1 MPKKQEDKKLN
12 KKRTG
17 KKMKSAKFY
26 IITIL
31 LFASQ
36 AILAQVEFKTSVSK
50 TNLGLNQRFRIEFSV
65 DKQGADNFK
74 PPSFADFKVVG
85 GPSSSVSQ
93 SWINGKASYSQTY
106 IYILEPKNEGE
117 FIIEPATI
125 EYENEIIKSNTI
137 KLTVSKAIEIPK
149 DPNNPEYLAQQS
161 IHLVAEV
168 SNLNP
173 YVGEGIYVVYKL
185 FVSQNISVNDW
196 RVSESP
202 QYNGFWN
209 QDIEVTDINVQN
221 GKYNGE
227 DYRYLVLKRAVLIPQ
242 RAGELIIEPMK
253 MDFSVGIPTG
263 RGDFFG
269 NMITRNISYATESA
283 IRKVRVKALPEEG
296 KPEDFSGAV
305 GEFEFSVSADKNVLK
320 ANDAA
325 QIKVE
330 VKGSGNLK
338 LFEIPKIVTP
348 AELEAYT
355 PEHKEEVTTSL
366 SGLRG
371 SISDTYTVVPQ
382 FKGKYK
388 IPEATFSYF
397 NPKDEK
403 YYTILAE
410 AVFVEVT
417 DGKEMVSTGN
427 DSASTFKKNV
437 VSNGNNFRFIALET
451 KLKPAV
457 KKNFLHSAE
466 FYLLLLLPFLAIP
479 IGILIG
485 KKRAKRAG
493 DIFGNKIR
501 NANKLARKY
510 LSEAKKQLG
519 KKEAFYIALEKA
531 LHNFLKAKLQIET
544 SEISKEKISELL
556 QDKGVDEN
564 TIKQFIAVLND
575 CDFARYTPTTDV
587 MMKAEYEKTVEILT
601 EIDKQL

>member
-1 MPKKQEDKKLN
+1 VL
-12 KKRTG
+12 
-17 KKMKSAKFY
+17 
-26 IITIL
+26 
-31 LFASQ
+31 
-36 AILAQVEFKTSVSK
+36 LAQVEFKTSVSK
-50 TNLGLNQRFRIEFSV
+50 TNLGLNERFRIEFSV

-106 IYILEPKNEGE
+106 IYIIEPKKEGQ
-117 FIIEPATI
+117 FIIDAATI
-125 EYENEIIKSNTI
+125 EYNNEIVKSNAVKI
-137 KLTVSKAIEIPK
+137 SVSKSIEIPK
-149 DPNNPEYLAQQS
+149 DPNNPEYVAQQN

-196 RVSESP
+196 RVSDSP

-227 DYRYLVLKRAVLIPQ
+227 DYRFLVLKRAVLIPQ
-242 RAGELIIEPMK
+242 RSGELIIEPMK

-269 NMITRNISYATESA
+269 NMITRNISYSTASDV
-283 IRKVRVKALPEEG
+283 RKVRVKALPEAG
-296 KPEDFSGAV
+296 KPEGFSGAV
-305 GEFEFSVSADKNVLK
+305 GEFQFTVSADKNVLK

-371 SISDTYTVVPQ
+371 SVSDAYTVVPQ

-388 IPEATFSYF
+388 IPEVSFSYF
-397 NPKDEK
+397 NPKEEK

-417 DGKEMVSTGN
+417 EGKDLPFVNN
-427 DSASTFKKNV
+427 DSAGTFKRNV

-451 KLKPAV
+451 KLKPII
-457 KKNFLHSAE
+457 KNDFLHSTE

-479 IGILIG
+479 IGIIIG

-501 NANKLARKY
+501 NANRLARKY

-544 SEISKEKISELL
+544 SEISKEKIAELL
-556 QDKGVDEN
+556 QNKGVDAN
-564 TIKQFIAVLND
+564 TIKEFITVLND

-587 MMKAEYEKTVEILT
+587 MMKNEYEKTVEILT

>member
-1 MPKKQEDKKLN
+1 
-12 KKRTG
+12 
-17 KKMKSAKFY
+17 MKNARFY
-26 IITIL
+26 ILTIL
-31 LFASQ
+31 VFASQ
-36 AILAQVEFKTSVSK
+36 VLFAQVEFKTAVSK
-50 TNLGLNQRFRIEFSV
+50 SNLGVNQRFRIEFSV

-74 PPSFADFKVVG
+74 PPSFSDFKVVG

-106 IYILEPKNEGE
+106 IYILEPKREGE
-117 FIIEPATI
+117 FTIEPASI
-125 EYENEIIKSNTI
+125 EYDNEIVKSNAVKI
-137 KLTVSKAIEIPK
+137 TVSKSVEIPK
-149 DPNNPEYLAQQS
+149 DPNNPEYIAQQN

-185 FVSQNISVNDW
+185 FVSQNIGVNDW
-196 RVSESP
+196 RVTESP

-209 QDIEVTDINVQN
+209 QDIEVTELNAQN

-227 DYRYLVLKRAVLIPQ
+227 DYRFLVLKRAVLIPQ
-242 RAGELIIEPMK
+242 RAGELIVEPMK

-269 NMITRNISYATESA
+269 NMITRNISYATQSA
-283 IRKVRVKALPEEG
+283 VRKVRVKALPELG
-296 KPEDFSGAV
+296 KPLDFSGAV
-305 GEFEFSVSADKNVLK
+305 GDFEFSVLADKNVLN
-320 ANDAA
+320 ANEAA

-338 LFEIPKIVTP
+338 LFEIPKIITP

-366 SGLRG
+366 SGLKG
-371 SISDTYTVVPQ
+371 LISDAYTVVPQ
-382 FKGKYK
+382 YKGKYK
-388 IPEATFSYF
+388 IPEVTFSYF
-397 NPKDEK
+397 NPKEEK
-403 YYTILAE
+403 YHTILAE

-417 DGKEMVSTGN
+417 EGKELPSSAN
-427 DSASTFKKNV
+427 DTAGSFKKNV

-451 KLKPAV
+451 KFEPTS
-457 KKNFLHSAE
+457 KKEFLHSVE
-466 FYLLLLLPFLAIP
+466 FYLLLLMPFLVIP

-519 KKEAFYIALEKA
+519 KKEAFYVALEKA

-544 SEISKEKISELL
+544 SEISKEKIAELL
-556 QDKGVDEN
+556 QNKGIGAV
-564 TIKQFIAVLND
+564 TINEFITVLND

-587 MMKAEYEKTVEILT
+587 MMKNEYEKTVEILT

>member
-1 MPKKQEDKKLN
+1 MLFVQG
-12 KKRTG
+12 TF
-17 KKMKSAKFY
+17 KS
-26 IITIL
+26 
-31 LFASQ
+31 
-36 AILAQVEFKTSVSK
+36 SVSK
-50 TNLGLNQRFRIEFSV
+50 NNLGVNQRFKIEFSV
-65 DKQGADNFK
+65 DRQGADNFK
-74 PPSFADFKVVG
+74 PPSFANFKVVG

-106 IYILEPKNEGE
+106 IYILEPKDEGA
-117 FIIEPATI
+117 FTIGPASI
-125 EYENEIIKSNTI
+125 EYNDEIVKSNALEI
-137 KLTVSKAIEIPK
+137 TVSKAVEIPK
-149 DPNNPEYLAQQS
+149 DPNNPDYIAQQN

-209 QDIEVTDINVQN
+209 QDIEVTDSNVQT

-242 RAGELIIEPMK
+242 RAGELIVEPMK

-269 NMITRNISYATESA
+269 NMITRNINYATESA
-283 IRKVRVKALPEEG
+283 IRRVRVKALPEEG

-305 GEFEFSVSADKNVLK
+305 GEFEFSVLADKNILK

-371 SISDTYTVVPQ
+371 SISDSYTVVPQ

-388 IPEATFSYF
+388 IPETTFSYF
-397 NPKDEK
+397 NPKEEK

-417 DGKEMVSTGN
+417 EGKEMA
-427 DSASTFKKNV
+427 SASNDTAGTFKKNV

-451 KLKPAV
+451 KLEPSV
-457 KKNFLHSAE
+457 KKDFLHSTE
-466 FYLLLLLPFLAIP
+466 FYLLLLLPFLVIP
-479 IGILIG
+479 IGVLIG
-485 KKRAKRAG
+485 KKRARRSG

-501 NANKLARKY
+501 MANKLARKY

-544 SEISKEKISELL
+544 SEISKEKIAELL
-556 QDKGVDEN
+556 QEKGVDEN
-564 TIKQFIAVLND
+564 TIKEFITVLND
-575 CDFARYTPTTDV
+575 CDFARYTPTTNV
-587 MMKAEYEKTVEILT
+587 MMKNEYEKTVEILT

>member
-1 MPKKQEDKKLN
+1 M
-12 KKRTG
+12 KR
-17 KKMKSAKFY
+17 SRFY
-26 IITIL
+26 ILIIL
-31 LFASQ
+31 VFATQALFAQ
-36 AILAQVEFKTSVSK
+36 IEFKTSVSK
-50 TNLGLNQRFRIEFSV
+50 NNLGVNQRFKIEFSV
-65 DKQGADNFK
+65 DKQGADNFR
-74 PPSFADFKVVG
+74 PPSFSDFKVVG

-117 FIIEPATI
+117 FIIEPASI
-125 EYENEIIKSNTI
+125 EYNDEIVKSNAVKI
-137 KLTVSKAIEIPK
+137 TVSDAIEIPK
-149 DPNNPEYLAQQS
+149 DPNNPDYVAQQN

-185 FVSQNISVNDW
+185 FVSENISVNDW

-209 QDIEVTDINVQN
+209 QDIEVTEINVQK

-227 DYRYLVLKRAVLIPQ
+227 DYRYIVLKKAVLIPQ
-242 RAGELIIEPMK
+242 RAGELIVEPMK

-269 NMITRNISYATESA
+269 NMITRNISYSTESDV
-283 IRKVRVKALPEEG
+283 RKVRVKALPEEG
-296 KPEDFSGAV
+296 KPIDFSGAV
-305 GEFEFSVSADKNVLK
+305 GEFEFKVSADKNVLN
-320 ANDAA
+320 ANEAA

-338 LFEIPKIVTP
+338 LFEIPKIITP

-371 SISDTYTVVPQ
+371 YISDAYTVVPQ

-388 IPEATFSYF
+388 IPEVSFSYF
-397 NPKDEK
+397 NPKEEK
-403 YYTILAE
+403 YHTVLAD

-417 DGKEMVSTGN
+417 EGKELPSSNN
-427 DSASTFKKNV
+427 DTAGTIKKNV
-437 VSNGNNFRFIALET
+437 VTNGNNFRFIALDT
-451 KLKPAV
+451 TFKPAI
-457 KKNFLHSAE
+457 KKDFLHSAE

-519 KKEAFYIALEKA
+519 KKEAFYVALEKA

-544 SEISKEKISELL
+544 TEISKEKIAELL
-556 QDKGVDEN
+556 QNKGVDSA
-564 TIKQFIAVLND
+564 TIKEFITVLND

-587 MMKAEYEKTVEILT
+587 MMKNEYEKTVEILT
-601 EIDKQL
+601 KIDKQL

>member
-1 MPKKQEDKKLN
+1 MNLV
-12 KKRTG
+12 
-17 KKMKSAKFY
+17 KFY
-26 IITIL
+26 IVAIL
-31 LFASQ
+31 LFVSQ
-36 AILAQVEFKTSVSK
+36 TIFAQVEFKTAVSK

-106 IYILEPKNEGE
+106 IYILEPKREGE

-125 EYENEIIKSNTI
+125 EYENEIVKSNAI
-137 KLTVSKAIEIPK
+137 KLTVSKAVEVPK
-149 DPNNPEYLAQQS
+149 DPNNPEYIAQQN

-196 RVSESP
+196 RVSDSP

-209 QDIEVTDINVQN
+209 QDIEVTDSNVQN

-227 DYRYLVLKRAVLIPQ
+227 DYRFLVLKRAVLIPQ
-242 RAGELIIEPMK
+242 RSGELIIEPMK

-305 GEFEFSVSADKNVLK
+305 GEFEFSVLADKNVLK
-320 ANDAA
+320 SNDAA

-355 PEHKEEVTTSL
+355 PEHKEKVTTSL

-371 SISDTYTVVPQ
+371 SISDAYTVVPQ

-388 IPEATFSYF
+388 IPEVSFSYF
-397 NPKDEK
+397 NLKDEK

-417 DGKEMVSTGN
+417 DGKEIVSTSN
-427 DSASTFKKNV
+427 DTAGTFKKNV

-457 KKNFLHSAE
+457 KKDFLHSTE

-493 DIFGNKIR
+493 DIFGNRIR

-544 SEISKEKISELL
+544 LEMSKEKITELL
-556 QDKGVDEN
+556 QDKGVDNN
-564 TIKQFIAVLND
+564 TIKQFITVLND

-587 MMKAEYEKTVEILT
+587 MMKNEYEKTVEILT

>member
-1 MPKKQEDKKLN
+1 
-12 KKRTG
+12 
-17 KKMKSAKFY
+17 
-26 IITIL
+26 
-31 LFASQ
+31 
-36 AILAQVEFKTSVSK
+36 
-50 TNLGLNQRFRIEFSV
+50 
-65 DKQGADNFK
+65 
-74 PPSFADFKVVG
+74 
-85 GPSSSVSQ
+85 
-93 SWINGKASYSQTY
+93 
-106 IYILEPKNEGE
+106 
-117 FIIEPATI
+117 
-125 EYENEIIKSNTI
+125 
-137 KLTVSKAIEIPK
+137 
-149 DPNNPEYLAQQS
+149 
-161 IHLVAEV
+161 
-168 SNLNP
+168 
-173 YVGEGIYVVYKL
+173 
-185 FVSQNISVNDW
+185 
-196 RVSESP
+196 
-202 QYNGFWN
+202 
-209 QDIEVTDINVQN
+209 
-221 GKYNGE
+221 
-227 DYRYLVLKRAVLIPQ
+227 
-242 RAGELIIEPMK
+242 MK

-269 NMITRNISYATESA
+269 NMITRNVSYSTESA

-296 KPEDFSGAV
+296 TPIDFSGAV
-305 GEFEFSVSADKNVLK
+305 GEFEFSVLADKNVLK

-338 LFEIPKIVTP
+338 LFEIPKIATP

-388 IPEATFSYF
+388 IPEVTFSYF
-397 NPKDEK
+397 DPKDEK

-417 DGKEMVSTGN
+417 DGKEMVSTNN
-427 DSASTFKKNV
+427 DSAGTFKKNV

-451 KLKPAV
+451 KFKPAV
-457 KKNFLHSAE
+457 KKDFLGSVE

-556 QDKGVDEN
+556 QDKGVDDN

-587 MMKAEYEKTVEILT
+587 MMKNEYEKTVEILT
-601 EIDKQL
+601 EIDKQLQ

>member
-1 MPKKQEDKKLN
+1 
-12 KKRTG
+12 
-17 KKMKSAKFY
+17 MKSAKFY

-31 LFASQ
+31 VFASQ
-36 AILAQVEFKTSVSK
+36 MLFAQVEFKTSVSK

-93 SWINGKASYSQTY
+93 SWVNGKVSYSQTY

-117 FIIEPATI
+117 FIIDPASI
-125 EYENEIIKSNTI
+125 EYNNEIVRSNAI
-137 KLTVSKAIEIPK
+137 KLSVSKAIEVPK
-149 DPNNPEYLAQQS
+149 DPNNPEYIAQQN

-173 YVGEGIYVVYKL
+173 YAGEGIYVVYKL

-227 DYRYLVLKRAVLIPQ
+227 DYRFLVLKRAVLIPQ
-242 RAGELIIEPMK
+242 RSGELIIEPMK

-269 NMITRNISYATESA
+269 NMITRNISFATESA
-283 IRKVRVKALPEEG
+283 VRTVKVKALPEEG
-296 KPEDFSGAV
+296 KPLGFSGAV
-305 GEFEFSVSADKNVLK
+305 GEFDFTVSVDKNVLN

-371 SISDTYTVVPQ
+371 FISDAYTVVPQ

-388 IPEATFSYF
+388 IPEVSFSYF
-397 NPKDEK
+397 NPKDQK
-403 YYTILAE
+403 YHTILAE

-417 DGKEMVSTGN
+417 EGKDQPFTNN
-427 DSASTFKKNV
+427 DSAGTIKKNV
-437 VSNGNNFRFIALET
+437 VTNGNNFRFIALET
-451 KLKPAV
+451 KLTQV
-457 KKNFLHSAE
+457 IKKDFLHSIE

-501 NANKLARKY
+501 KSNKLARKY

-519 KKEAFYIALEKA
+519 KKEAFYVALEKA
-531 LHNFLKAKLQIET
+531 LRNFLKAKLQIET
-544 SEISKEKISELL
+544 LEMSKEKIGELM
-556 QDKGVDEN
+556 QNKGVN
-564 TIKQFIAVLND
+564 STTISEFITILND

-587 MMKAEYEKTVEILT
+587 MMKKGYEKTIEILT

>member
-1 MPKKQEDKKLN
+1 MKK
-12 KKRTG
+12 
-17 KKMKSAKFY
+17 AKFY
-26 IITIL
+26 IFTIL
-31 LFASQ
+31 VFASQ
-36 AILAQVEFKTSVSK
+36 VLLAQVAFKTSVSK

-125 EYENEIIKSNTI
+125 EYNDEIVKSNAI
-137 KLTVSKAIEIPK
+137 KLMVSAAIEIPK
-149 DPNNPEYLAQQS
+149 DPNNPDYIAQQN

-209 QDIEVTDINVQN
+209 QDIEVTDSNVQT

-242 RAGELIIEPMK
+242 RAGELIVEPMK

-269 NMITRNISYATESA
+269 NMITRNINYATESA
-283 IRKVRVKALPEEG
+283 IRRVRVKALPEEG

-305 GEFEFSVSADKNVLK
+305 GEFEFSVLADKNILK

-371 SISDTYTVVPQ
+371 SISDSYTVVPQ

-388 IPEATFSYF
+388 IPETTFSYF
-397 NPKDEK
+397 NPKEEK

-417 DGKEMVSTGN
+417 EGKEMA
-427 DSASTFKKNV
+427 SASNDTAGTFKKNV

-451 KLKPAV
+451 KLEPSV
-457 KKNFLHSAE
+457 KKDFLHSTE
-466 FYLLLLLPFLAIP
+466 FYLLLLLPFLVIP
-479 IGILIG
+479 IGVLIG
-485 KKRAKRAG
+485 KKRARRSG

-501 NANKLARKY
+501 MANKLARKY

-544 SEISKEKISELL
+544 SEISKEKIAELL
-556 QDKGVDEN
+556 QEKGVDEN
-564 TIKQFIAVLND
+564 TIKEFITVLND
-575 CDFARYTPTTDV
+575 CDFARYTPTTNV
-587 MMKAEYEKTVEILT
+587 MMKNEYEKTVEILT

>member
-1 MPKKQEDKKLN
+1 MKK
-12 KKRTG
+12 
-17 KKMKSAKFY
+17 AKFY
-26 IITIL
+26 IMTIL
-31 LFASQ
+31 VFASQ
-36 AILAQVEFKTSVSK
+36 VLFAQVAFKTSVSK
-50 TNLGLNQRFRIEFSV
+50 TTLGLNQRFRIEFSV

-85 GPSSSVSQ
+85 GPSTSVSQ

-106 IYILEPKNEGE
+106 IYILEPKREGE

-125 EYENEIIKSNTI
+125 EYNDEIVTSNAI
-137 KLTVSKAIEIPK
+137 KLTVSAAIEIPK
-149 DPNNPEYLAQQS
+149 DPNNPEYIAQQN

-196 RVSESP
+196 RVSDSP

-209 QDIEVTDINVQN
+209 QDIEVTDINVQT

-242 RAGELIIEPMK
+242 RPGELIVEPMK

-269 NMITRNISYATESA
+269 NMITRNINYATESD
-283 IRKVRVKALPEEG
+283 IRRVRVKALPEEG

-305 GEFEFSVSADKNVLK
+305 GEFEFSVLADKNVLK

-366 SGLRG
+366 NGLRG
-371 SISDTYTVVPQ
+371 SISDSYTVVPQ

-388 IPEATFSYF
+388 IPETTFSYF
-397 NPKDEK
+397 NTKDKK
-403 YYTILAE
+403 YHTILAE

-417 DGKEMVSTGN
+417 EGKEMISASN
-427 DSASTFKKNV
+427 DSAGTFKKNV

-451 KLKPAV
+451 KLKPNT
-457 KKNFLHSAE
+457 KNDFLYSTE

-479 IGILIG
+479 MGVLIG
-485 KKRAKRAG
+485 KNRAKRSG
-493 DIFGNKIR
+493 DVFGNRIR
-501 NANKLARKY
+501 MANKLARKY

-556 QDKGVDEN
+556 QEKGVDQK
-564 TIKQFIAVLND
+564 TIKEFITVLNE

-587 MMKAEYEKTVEILT
+587 MMKNEYEKTVEILT

>member
-1 MPKKQEDKKLN
+1 M
-12 KKRTG
+12 
-17 KKMKSAKFY
+17 
-26 IITIL
+26 
-31 LFASQ
+31 FASQ

-50 TNLGLNQRFRIEFSV
+50 TNLGVNQRFRIEFSV

-93 SWINGKASYSQTY
+93 SWINGKASYSQSY
-106 IYILEPKNEGE
+106 IYILEPKREGE

-125 EYENEIIKSNTI
+125 EYDNEIVKSNAI

-149 DPNNPEYLAQQS
+149 DPNNPEYLAQQN

-185 FVSQNISVNDW
+185 FVSPNISVNDW

-209 QDIEVTDINVQN
+209 QDIEVTDSDVQN

-227 DYRYLVLKRAVLIPQ
+227 DYRFLVLKRAVLIPQ
-242 RAGELIIEPMK
+242 RSGELIIEPMK

-269 NMITRNISYATESA
+269 NMITRNISYSTESA
-283 IRKVRVKALPEEG
+283 IRKVKVKALPEEG
-296 KPEDFSGAV
+296 KPIDFSGAV
-305 GEFEFSVSADKNVLK
+305 GEFEFSVLADKNVLK

-355 PEHKEEVTTSL
+355 PEHKEDVTTSL

-388 IPEATFSYF
+388 IPEVTFSYF
-397 NPKDEK
+397 NPQDEK
-403 YYTILAE
+403 YYTILAD

-417 DGKEMVSTGN
+417 DGKELVSTGN
-427 DSASTFKKNV
+427 DSASFKKNV

-451 KLKPAV
+451 TLNPAI
-457 KKNFLHSAE
+457 KKDFLGSTE

-519 KKEAFYIALEKA
+519 RKEAFYIALEKA

-556 QDKGVDEN
+556 QDKGVDDN
-564 TIKQFIAVLND
+564 TIKQFITLLND

-587 MMKAEYEKTVEILT
+587 MMKNEYEKTVEILA

>member
-1 MPKKQEDKKLN
+1 
-12 KKRTG
+12 
-17 KKMKSAKFY
+17 MKSVRFY
-26 IITIL
+26 ILTIL
-31 LFASQ
+31 VFASQ
-36 AILAQVEFKTSVSK
+36 VLFAQIAFETSVSK
-50 TNLGLNQRFRIEFSV
+50 SSLGLNQRFKIEFSV
-65 DKQGADNFK
+65 DKQGADNFI
-74 PPSFADFKVVG
+74 PPSFSDFKVLG

-117 FIIEPATI
+117 FTIEPATI
-125 EYENEIIKSNTI
+125 EYKDEIVKSNLVKI
-137 KLTVSKAIEIPK
+137 TVSKAIEIPK
-149 DPNNPEYLAQQS
+149 DPNNPDYIAQQN

-168 SNLNP
+168 SSLNP

-185 FVSQNISVNDW
+185 FVSENISVNDW
-196 RVSESP
+196 RVTESP

-209 QDIEVTDINVQN
+209 QDIDVTEINVQK

-227 DYRYLVLKRAVLIPQ
+227 DYRYIVLKKAVLIPQ
-242 RAGELIIEPMK
+242 RAGELIVEPMK

-269 NMITRNISYATESA
+269 NMITRNISYTTESPV
-283 IRKVRVKALPEEG
+283 KSVRVKALPEEG
-296 KPEDFSGAV
+296 KPVDFSGAV
-305 GEFEFSVSADKNVLK
+305 GEFEFKVSADKNVLH
-320 ANDAA
+320 ANEAA

-330 VKGSGNLK
+330 VTGSGNLK
-338 LFEIPKIVTP
+338 LFEIPKIITP
-348 AELEAYT
+348 GELEAYT
-355 PEHKEEVTTSL
+355 PEHKESVTTSL
-366 SGLRG
+366 NGLRG
-371 SISDTYTVVPQ
+371 TVSDAYTVVPQ

-388 IPEATFSYF
+388 IPEVSFSYF
-397 NPKDEK
+397 NPKEEK
-403 YYTILAE
+403 YFTILAE

-417 DGKEMVSTGN
+417 DGKELP
-427 DSASTFKKNV
+427 
-437 VSNGNNFRFIALET
+437 VSNSDTAGAYKKKVVANSNNFRFIALDTTFE
-451 KLKPAV
+451 PIV
-457 KKNFLHSAE
+457 KTDFLHSVE
-466 FYLLLLLPFLAIP
+466 FYLLLLLPFLVIP

-544 SEISKEKISELL
+544 SEISKEKIAELL
-556 QDKGVDEN
+556 QNKGVDAA
-564 TIKQFIAVLND
+564 TIGEFITVLKD

-587 MMKAEYEKTVEILT
+587 MMKNEYEKTVEILT

>member
-1 MPKKQEDKKLN
+1 MPKKQEDKKL
-12 KKRTG
+12 KTKRTG

-31 LFASQ
+31 MFASQ
-36 AILAQVEFKTSVSK
+36 VILAQVEFKTSVSK

-125 EYENEIIKSNTI
+125 EYNNEIVRSNAI
-137 KLTVSKAIEIPK
+137 KLTVSKSIEIPK
-149 DPNNPEYLAQQS
+149 DPNNPEYLAQQN

-227 DYRYLVLKRAVLIPQ
+227 DYRFLVLKRAVLIPQ
-242 RAGELIIEPMK
+242 RAGNLIIEPMK

-269 NMITRNISYATESA
+269 NMITRNISYATASA

-296 KPEDFSGAV
+296 KPLDFSGAV
-305 GEFEFSVSADKNVLK
+305 GEFEFSVLADKNVLK

-355 PEHKEEVTTSL
+355 PEHKEDVATSL

-397 NPKDEK
+397 NPKDQK
-403 YYTILAE
+403 YKTILAE

-417 DGKEMVSTGN
+417 EGKDLPFSNNDSTG
-427 DSASTFKKNV
+427 AIKKNV

-451 KLKPAV
+451 KLEAAV
-457 KKNFLHSAE
+457 KNDFFGSIE
-466 FYLLLLLPFLAIP
+466 FYLLLLLPFLVIP

-501 NANKLARKY
+501 KSNRLARKY

-519 KKEAFYIALEKA
+519 KKEAFYVALEKA
-531 LHNFLKAKLQIET
+531 LHNFLRAKLQIET
-544 SEISKEKISELL
+544 LEMSKEKIGELL
-556 QDKGVDEN
+556 RNKGVN
-564 TIKQFIAVLND
+564 SATINEFITILNA

-587 MMKAEYEKTVEILT
+587 MMKNEYEKTVEILT
-601 EIDKQL
+601 EIEKQL

>member
-1 MPKKQEDKKLN
+1 
-12 KKRTG
+12 
-17 KKMKSAKFY
+17 MKSVRFY
-26 IITIL
+26 ILTIL
-31 LFASQ
+31 VFASQ
-36 AILAQVEFKTSVSK
+36 VLFAQIAFETSVSK
-50 TNLGLNQRFRIEFSV
+50 SNLGLNQRFKIEFSV

-74 PPSFADFKVVG
+74 PPSFSDFKVVG

-117 FIIEPATI
+117 FTIEPATI
-125 EYENEIIKSNTI
+125 EYNDEIVKSNSVNI
-137 KLTVSKAIEIPK
+137 TVSKAVEIPK
-149 DPNNPEYLAQQS
+149 DPNNPDYIAQQN

-185 FVSQNISVNDW
+185 YVSENISVNDW
-196 RVSESP
+196 RVTESP

-209 QDIEVTDINVQN
+209 QDIDVTEINVQK

-227 DYRYLVLKRAVLIPQ
+227 DYRYIVLKKAVLIPQ
-242 RAGELIIEPMK
+242 RDGELIVEPMR

-269 NMITRNISYATESA
+269 NMITRNISYATESPVKS
-283 IRKVRVKALPEEG
+283 IRVKVLPEEG
-296 KPEDFSGAV
+296 KPIDFSGAV
-305 GEFEFSVSADKNVLK
+305 GEFEFKVSADKNVLH
-320 ANDAA
+320 ANEAA

-330 VKGSGNLK
+330 VSGSGNLK
-338 LFEIPKIVTP
+338 LFEIPKIITP

-355 PEHKEEVTTSL
+355 PEHKESVTTSL

-371 SISDTYTVVPQ
+371 TISDAYTVVPQ

-388 IPEATFSYF
+388 IPEVSFSYF
-397 NPKDEK
+397 NPKEEK
-403 YYTILAE
+403 YSTILAE

-417 DGKEMVSTGN
+417 DGKELPASNN
-427 DSASTFKKNV
+427 DTASSYKKNV
-437 VSNGNNFRFIALET
+437 VANGNNFRFIALDT
-451 KLKPAV
+451 TFKPIV
-457 KKNFLHSAE
+457 KTDFLYSVE
-466 FYLLLLLPFLAIP
+466 FYLLLLLPFLVIP

-485 KKRAKRAG
+485 KKRAKRAS

-544 SEISKEKISELL
+544 SEISKEKIAELL
-556 QDKGVDEN
+556 QYKGVDAA
-564 TIKQFIAVLND
+564 TIGEFITVLND

-587 MMKAEYEKTVEILT
+587 MMKNEYEKTVEILT

>member
-1 MPKKQEDKKLN
+1 
-12 KKRTG
+12 
-17 KKMKSAKFY
+17 MKSVRFY
-26 IITIL
+26 ILIISV
-31 LFASQ
+31 FASQ
-36 AILAQVEFKTSVSK
+36 ILFAQVAFKTAVSK
-50 TNLGLNQRFRIEFSV
+50 SNLGVNQRFRIEFSV

-74 PPSFADFKVVG
+74 PPSFSDFKVVG

-106 IYILEPKNEGE
+106 IYILEPKREGE
-117 FIIEPATI
+117 FTIEPASI
-125 EYENEIIKSNTI
+125 EYNNEIVKSNAVKI
-137 KLTVSKAIEIPK
+137 TVSKSVEIPK
-149 DPNNPEYLAQQS
+149 DPNNPEYVAQQN

-185 FVSQNISVNDW
+185 FVSENISVNDW
-196 RVSESP
+196 RVTESP

-209 QDIEVTDINVQN
+209 QDIEVTEINVQK

-227 DYRYLVLKRAVLIPQ
+227 DYRYIVLKKAVLIPQ
-242 RAGELIIEPMK
+242 RAGELIVEPMK

-269 NMITRNISYATESA
+269 NMITRNISYATQSA
-283 IRKVRVKALPEEG
+283 IRKVRVKALPELG
-296 KPEDFSGAV
+296 KPIDFSGAV
-305 GEFEFSVSADKNVLK
+305 GDFEFSVLADKNVLN
-320 ANDAA
+320 ANEAA
-325 QIKVE
+325 QIKVV

-366 SGLRG
+366 SGLKG
-371 SISDTYTVVPQ
+371 SISDAYTVVPQ
-382 FKGKYK
+382 YKGKYK
-388 IPEATFSYF
+388 IPEVAFSYF
-397 NPKDEK
+397 NPKEEK
-403 YYTILAE
+403 YHTILAE

-417 DGKEMVSTGN
+417 EGN
-427 DSASTFKKNV
+427 ELPSSANDTAGSFKKNV

-451 KLKPAV
+451 KFEPAS
-457 KKNFLHSAE
+457 KKEFLHSVE
-466 FYLLLLLPFLAIP
+466 FYLLLLLPFLVIP

-519 KKEAFYIALEKA
+519 KKEAFYVALEKA

-544 SEISKEKISELL
+544 SEISKEKIAELL
-556 QDKGVDEN
+556 QNKGIDAV
-564 TIKQFIAVLND
+564 TINEFITVLND

-587 MMKAEYEKTVEILT
+587 MMKNEYEKTVEILT

>member
-1 MPKKQEDKKLN
+1 
-12 KKRTG
+12 
-17 KKMKSAKFY
+17 MKSAKFY
-26 IITIL
+26 IFTIL
-31 LFASQ
+31 AFASQ
-36 AILAQVEFKTSVSK
+36 VILAQVEFKTSVSK

-125 EYENEIIKSNTI
+125 EYNDEIVKSNAI
-137 KLTVSKAIEIPK
+137 KLTVSKSIEVPK
-149 DPNNPEYLAQQS
+149 DPNNPDYIAQQN

-227 DYRYLVLKRAVLIPQ
+227 DYRFLVLKRAVLIPQ
-242 RAGELIIEPMK
+242 RSGELIIEPMK

-269 NMITRNISYATESA
+269 NMITRNISYSTASDV
-283 IRKVRVKALPEEG
+283 RKVRVKALPELG

-305 GEFEFSVSADKNVLK
+305 GDFEFSVKADKNVLK

-338 LFEIPKIVTP
+338 LFEIPKIITP

-355 PEHKEEVTTSL
+355 PEHKEDVTTSL
-366 SGLRG
+366 NGLRG
-371 SISDTYTVVPQ
+371 SISDAYTVVPQ

-388 IPEATFSYF
+388 IPEVTFSYF
-397 NPKDEK
+397 NPNEER

-417 DGKEMVSTGN
+417 EGKELPFVNN
-427 DSASTFKKNV
+427 DSAASFKKNV
-437 VSNGNNFRFIALET
+437 VANGNNFRFIALET
-451 KLKPAV
+451 KLNPII
-457 KKNFLHSAE
+457 KNDFLHSTE

-501 NANKLARKY
+501 NANRLARKY

-544 SEISKEKISELL
+544 LEMSKEKIAELL
-556 QDKGVDEN
+556 QNKGVDAN
-564 TIKQFIAVLND
+564 TIKEFITVLND

-587 MMKAEYEKTVEILT
+587 MMKNVYGKTVEILT

>member
-1 MPKKQEDKKLN
+1 MPKKQEAKKL
-12 KKRTG
+12 KTKRTG
-17 KKMKSAKFY
+17 KKMNLVKFY
-26 IITIL
+26 IVAIL
-31 LFASQ
+31 LFVSQ
-36 AILAQVEFKTSVSK
+36 TIFAQVEFKTAVSK

-93 SWINGKASYSQTY
+93 SWINGKASYSQSY
-106 IYILEPKNEGE
+106 IYILEPKREGE

-125 EYENEIIKSNTI
+125 EYENEIVKSNAI
-137 KLTVSKAIEIPK
+137 KLTVSKAVEVPK
-149 DPNNPEYLAQQS
+149 DPNNPEYIAQQN

-196 RVSESP
+196 RVSDSP

-209 QDIEVTDINVQN
+209 QDIEVTDSNVQN

-227 DYRYLVLKRAVLIPQ
+227 DYRFLVLKRAVLIPQ
-242 RAGELIIEPMK
+242 RSGELIIEPMK

-305 GEFEFSVSADKNVLK
+305 GEFEFSVLADKNVLK
-320 ANDAA
+320 SNDAA

-355 PEHKEEVTTSL
+355 PEHKEKVTTSL

-371 SISDTYTVVPQ
+371 SISDAYTVVPQ

-388 IPEATFSYF
+388 IPEVSFSYF
-397 NPKDEK
+397 NLKDEK

-417 DGKEMVSTGN
+417 DGKEIVSTSN
-427 DSASTFKKNV
+427 DTAGTFKKNV

-457 KKNFLHSAE
+457 KKDFLHSTE

-493 DIFGNKIR
+493 DIFGNRIR

-544 SEISKEKISELL
+544 LEMSKEKITELL
-556 QDKGVDEN
+556 QDKGVDNN
-564 TIKQFIAVLND
+564 TIKQFITVLND

-587 MMKAEYEKTVEILT
+587 MMKNEYEKTVEILT

>member
-1 MPKKQEDKKLN
+1 M
-12 KKRTG
+12 
-17 KKMKSAKFY
+17 
-26 IITIL
+26 
-31 LFASQ
+31 
-36 AILAQVEFKTSVSK
+36 
-50 TNLGLNQRFRIEFSV
+50 
-65 DKQGADNFK
+65 
-74 PPSFADFKVVG
+74 
-85 GPSSSVSQ
+85 
-93 SWINGKASYSQTY
+93 
-106 IYILEPKNEGE
+106 
-117 FIIEPATI
+117 
-125 EYENEIIKSNTI
+125 
-137 KLTVSKAIEIPK
+137 
-149 DPNNPEYLAQQS
+149 
-161 IHLVAEV
+161 
-168 SNLNP
+168 
-173 YVGEGIYVVYKL
+173 
-185 FVSQNISVNDW
+185 
-196 RVSESP
+196 
-202 QYNGFWN
+202 
-209 QDIEVTDINVQN
+209 TDINVQN

-227 DYRYLVLKRAVLIPQ
+227 DYRFLVLKRAVLIPQ
-242 RAGELIIEPMK
+242 RSGELIIEPMK

-269 NMITRNISYATESA
+269 NMITRNISYSTASDV
-283 IRKVRVKALPEEG
+283 RKVRVKALPELG

-305 GEFEFSVSADKNVLK
+305 GDFEFSVKADKNVLK

-338 LFEIPKIVTP
+338 LFEIPKIITP

-355 PEHKEEVTTSL
+355 PEHKEDVTTSL
-366 SGLRG
+366 NGLRG
-371 SISDTYTVVPQ
+371 SISDAYTVVPQ

-388 IPEATFSYF
+388 IPEVTFSYF
-397 NPKDEK
+397 NPNEER

-417 DGKEMVSTGN
+417 EGKELPFVNN
-427 DSASTFKKNV
+427 DSAASFKKNV
-437 VSNGNNFRFIALET
+437 VANGNNFRFIALET
-451 KLKPAV
+451 KLNPII
-457 KKNFLHSAE
+457 KNDFLHSTE

-501 NANKLARKY
+501 NANRLARKY

-544 SEISKEKISELL
+544 LEMSKEKIAELL
-556 QDKGVDEN
+556 QNKGVDAN
-564 TIKQFIAVLND
+564 TIKEFITVLND

-587 MMKAEYEKTVEILT
+587 MMKNVYEKTVEILT